1 MTSAEQDADAL
12 RKAMKGL
19 GTDEATIINIIA
31 NRTNAQRQKIKLAY
45 KSAYGRD
52 LIADLKSE
60 LHGNF
65 EDATVALFDTPIEYD
80 VNQLKK
86 AMKGLGT
93 DEDSL
98 IEIIASRPNWML
110 KQIKEEYKKKYGKE
124 LEKDI
129 ISETSGDLKRLL
141 VSLLQWRTQI
151 QMTVTAKRKP
161 KPFMTQGKDNG
172 ELMSLFSIR
181 YSQWHPLRK

>member
-1 MTSAEQDADAL
+1 MTAAEQDADAL

-19 GTDEATIINIIA
+19 GTDEAAIIKIIA
-31 NRTNAQRQKIKLAY
+31 NRTNAQRQKIKLTY

-60 LHGNF
+60 LHGNS

-93 DEDSL
+93 DENSL
-98 IEIIASRPNWML
+98 IEIIASRPSSML
-110 KQIKEEYKKKYGKE
+110 KQIKEEYKNK
-124 LEKDI
+124 
-129 ISETSGDLKRLL
+129 
-141 VSLLQWRTQI
+141 
-151 QMTVTAKRKP
+151 
-161 KPFMTQGKDNG
+161 N
-172 ELMSLFSIR
+172 
-181 YSQWHPLRK
+181 